1 MFRCTALPAAVA
13 ATLACLSAAGAHAQ
27 TYPNK
32 PIRLIVPLATGGTTD
47 ILARLFAGRMSELL
61 GQSIIVDNRTG
72 AGGNI
77 GNELAA
83 KSPPDGYTL
92 LMTAPPLVINAVLS
106 KNPGYHPINDFSPIS
121 MVASVPVV
129 LAVHPSVP
137 AKSVKELIA
146 LVKGAP
152 GRYNFSSSGI
162 GSTNQLAGALFNT
175 MASVELVHVAYKGS
189 APAMMDLLGGQV
201 HMQFSGLPPL
211 LPFIKSGKL
220 RALGIA
226 GTKRTA
232 SLPDVPTISESGL
245 PGYEATSWQGLSAP
259 ANLPDPIM
267 KTLHGTITKIMSV
280 PEVQARVQELGA
292 DPVGNMPAE
301 FAKFIRSEFEK
312 WGPII
317 RQTGARA
324 E

>member
-27 TYPNK
+27 AYPNK

-129 LAVHPSVP
+129 LAGTPFQRTVW
-137 AKSVKELIA
+137 AKLLAIPYGKTRTYGEIA
-146 LVKGAP
+146 A
-152 GRYNFSSSGI
+152 
-162 GSTNQLAGALFNT
+162 
-175 MASVELVHVAYKGS
+175 
-189 APAMMDLLGGQV
+189 
-201 HMQFSGLPPL
+201 
-211 LPFIKSGKL
+211 
-220 RALGIA
+220 
-226 GTKRTA
+226 
-232 SLPDVPTISESGL
+232 
-245 PGYEATSWQGLSAP
+245 
-259 ANLPDPIM
+259 
-267 KTLHGTITKIMSV
+267 
-280 PEVQARVQELGA
+280 ELGKPRA
-292 DPVGNMPAE
+292 AQTLWVKVSMP
-301 FAKFIRSEFEK
+301 RMNS
-312 WGPII
+312 
-317 RQTGARA
+317 
-324 E
+324 

>member
-1 MFRCTALPAAVA
+1 MKESAALL
-13 ATLACLSAAGAHAQ
+13 ATLATALACAPHARAQ
-27 TYPNK
+27 DYPNK
-32 PIRLIVPLATGGTTD
+32 PIRIIVPLAPGGTTD
-47 ILARLFAGRMSELL
+47 IIARLIGGRINDVL
-61 GQSIIVDNRTG
+61 GQPVIVDNRTG

-83 KSPPDGYTL
+83 KSPSDGYTL

-106 KNPGYHPINDFSPIS
+106 KNPGYDPIKDFTPIS
-121 MVASVPVV
+121 MIASVPVV

-146 LVKGAP
+146 LAKAEP
-152 GRYNFSSSGI
+152 GKYNFSSSGI
-162 GSTNQLAGALFNT
+162 GSTNQLAGALFST
-175 MASVELVHVAYKGS
+175 MAGVKIVHIAYKGS
-189 APAMMDLLGGQV
+189 APAMLDLLSGQV

-226 GTKRTA
+226 GSKRTA
-232 SLPDVPTISESGL
+232 SLPDVPTIAEAGL

-259 ANLPDPIM
+259 ARTPERIVR
-267 KTLHGTITKIMSV
+267 TLHGAIVKIMAL
-280 PEVQARVQELGA
+280 PEVQARIEEVGA
-292 DPVGNMPAE
+292 DPVGNSPVE
-301 FAKFIRSEFEK
+301 FAKFIKSEFEK
-312 WGPII
+312 WGPIV
-317 RQTGARA
+317 RETGARA